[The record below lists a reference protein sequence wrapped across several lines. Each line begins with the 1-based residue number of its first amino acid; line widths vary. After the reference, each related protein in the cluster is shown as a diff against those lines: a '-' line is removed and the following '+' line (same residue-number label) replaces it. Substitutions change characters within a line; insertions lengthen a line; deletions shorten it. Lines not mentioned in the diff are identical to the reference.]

1 MPFLHAHRRR
11 VPRQD
16 VDRSVVV
23 GMVAEAAVATG
34 KDRLA
39 FTAFPVHG
47 SAGRTGLRGV
57 GWINGDERP
66 AAFFELVGQPAS
78 RRRANPG

>member
-11 VPRQD
+11 VPTQD

-39 FTAFPVHG
+39 FTLSPSTVPQAEQVCE
-47 SAGRTGLRGV
+47 V
-57 GWINGDERP
+57 
-66 AAFFELVGQPAS
+66 
-78 RRRANPG
+78 